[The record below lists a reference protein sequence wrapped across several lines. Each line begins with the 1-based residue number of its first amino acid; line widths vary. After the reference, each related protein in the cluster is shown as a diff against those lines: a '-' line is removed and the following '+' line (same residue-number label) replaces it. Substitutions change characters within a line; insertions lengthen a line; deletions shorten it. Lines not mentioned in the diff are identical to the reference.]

1 MASVVEPLDSV
12 TVGPAERETEVLIYG
27 CVEADDDEEGKEFP
41 PPAAS
46 NVPPVKYT
54 LYPPSELASI
64 PHSGDLP
71 PKAIVVLQVAKKHF
85 PIVKNKLTF
94 INTMNQADKF
104 ILLQTLIL

>member
-12 TVGPAERETEVLIYG
+12 TVEPAERETEVLIYG

-71 PKAIVVLQVAKKHF
+71 PK
-85 PIVKNKLTF
+85 T
-94 INTMNQADKF
+94 
-104 ILLQTLIL
+104 LLFCKSLKSTSRLLKTN